1 MSADRSRLM
10 GGKERSE
17 AQWRGLLAAGGFEPV
32 RFHGVLI
39 EAVPVG

>member
-17 AQWRGLLAAGGFEPV
+17 AQWRELLAAGGFEPV
-32 RFHGVLI
+32 RFNGALI
-39 EAVPVG
+39 KAVPAG